1 MQNKK
6 ETIIRVYLVYVAIVL
21 LAVSVVGQIVRVQF
35 VQGADLKE
43 KAEEM
48 TVAMKEIKAPR
59 GNIYADN
66 ERKTSL
72 ALSVPRYKIYMD
84 LVTVSES
91 DFEEGISSLSDS
103 LASVF
108 EGKSASQWESDLREQ
123 RLNSNQYYLIKT
135 KVRNEYLTRLREF
148 PIFKLGKYKGGYIEI
163 GENKRV
169 KPYGL
174 LANRTIGYVRD
185 IEADEDLG
193 VKADTIKVGL
203 EGYFDEFLRGQ
214 DGEMLMKRIGGGV
227 WKPMQSDFSKEPL
240 PGKDLYSSIDVDLQD
255 VAERALLTQL
265 KEQDAWRGCAVLME
279 VETGFIKAIAN
290 LTKDTISGQYY
301 ESQNLAVGM
310 SSEPG
315 STFKLASLMVALEDK
330 KIEITDSVKIAH
342 RYPFYDRSLRDD
354 HAVPGKYTVQYAF
367 EKSSNVI
374 SQIIYDAYRSD
385 PQEFVD
391 GLKRIGLDKKL
402 GVDIKGEGKPYVKD
416 ANDSTFW
423 GASHAWMAIG
433 YEVMLTPLQTLALYN
448 AVANK
453 GKMVK
458 PQFIREIRKGDEVV
472 QSFDPVVLNEKV
484 CSDQTLKDLQVMLEG
499 VVERG
504 TARNVRARGFKI
516 AGKTGTAKIARSG
529 SYKNSKYQASF
540 CGYFPADSPK
550 YSCIVVVQGP
560 TRNIYGAVVSGTV
573 FKEIADKVY
582 ASDIENS
589 MDPHLVMPELKM
601 PYSKH
606 GSKQEIVEVMEKMN
620 VPTIYGD
627 VESEWVITRTKS
639 DDVELQNRKV
649 TPGQMP
655 NVMGMGLSD
664 ALYLMESQGLTVK
677 VKGSGIVKD
686 QSVVPGMKIYKGQL
700 VTIELI

>member
-1 MQNKK
+1 M
-6 ETIIRVYLVYVAIVL
+6 YVTIVL

-35 VQGADLKE
+35 VQGADLKLE
-43 KAEEM
+43 AEEM
-48 TVAMKEIKAPR
+48 TIDMKVIKAPR

-72 ALSVPRYKIYMD
+72 ALSVPRYRIYMD
-84 LVTVSES
+84 LVTVSE
-91 DFEEGISSLSDS
+91 DNFEEGVGDLADS
-103 LASVF
+103 LAMIF
-108 EGKSASQWESDLREQ
+108 EGKTSFQWEQDLRFQ
-123 RLNSNQYYLIKT
+123 RERNNQYYLIKSR
-135 KVRNEYLTRLREF
+135 VRNEYLSRLRNF
-148 PIFKLGKYKGGYIEI
+148 PVFKLGKYKGGYIEI

-185 IEADEDLG
+185 IEGDVESG

-203 EGYFDEFLRGQ
+203 EGFFDEYLRGE

-227 WKPMQSDFSKEPL
+227 WKPTQSDFSKEPV
-240 PGKDLYSSIDVDLQD
+240 PGRDLYTSIDVDLQD
-255 VAERALLTQL
+255 VAERALLEQL
-265 KEQDAWRGCAVLME
+265 KTQDAWRGCAVLME
-279 VETGFIKAIAN
+279 VETGFIKAMAN
-290 LTKDTISGQYY
+290 LTKDTVSGQYY

-310 SSEPG
+310 ASEPG
-315 STFKLASLMVALEDK
+315 STFKLASLMVALEDN
-330 KIEITDSVKIAH
+330 KIEITDSVSIKH
-342 RYPFYDRSLRDD
+342 RYPYFDRVLKDD

-374 SQIIYDAYRSD
+374 SQIIYDAYRND
-385 PQEFVD
+385 PQEYVD
-391 GLKRIGLDKKL
+391 GLKAIGMANKL
-402 GVDIKGEGKPYVKD
+402 GVDIKGEGSPYIKNTSD
-416 ANDSTFW
+416 TTFW

-433 YEVMLTPLQTLALYN
+433 YEVLLTPLQTLSLYN

-458 PQFIREIRKGDEVV
+458 PQFVREIRNGDEVLE
-472 QSFDPVVLNEKV
+472 SFDPIVLKEQV
-484 CSDQTLKDLQVMLEG
+484 CSESTRKDLQKMLEG

-516 AGKTGTAKIARSG
+516 AGKTGTAKIAKSG
-529 SYKNSKYQASF
+529 SYKDSKYQASF
-540 CGYFPADSPK
+540 CGYFPADNPK

-582 ASDIENS
+582 AGDLDNS
-589 MDPHLVMPELKM
+589 PSPELTLSEMNM

-606 GSKQEIVEVMEKMN
+606 GNKEEVMKVMGEMN
-620 VPTIYGD
+620 VPLSYSGVD
-627 VESEWVITRTKS
+627 SDWVLTRTKS
-639 DDVELQNRKV
+639 DNVELQNRVVKK
-649 TPGQMP
+649 GEMP
-655 NVMGMGLSD
+655 NVLGMGLLD
-664 ALYLMESQGLTVK
+664 AMYLMELQGLTVK
-677 VKGSGIVKD
+677 VVGSGIVKD
-686 QSVVPGMKIYKGQL
+686 QSVVPGAKIIKGQL